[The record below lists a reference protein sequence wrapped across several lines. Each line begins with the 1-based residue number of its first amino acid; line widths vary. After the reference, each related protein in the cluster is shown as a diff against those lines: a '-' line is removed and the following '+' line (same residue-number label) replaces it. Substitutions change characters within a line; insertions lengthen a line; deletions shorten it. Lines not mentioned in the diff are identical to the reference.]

1 MESIANTLK
10 TILEGQPAFRIK
22 QIEKAWFD
30 VSLNSYDEITTLPKD
45 LREKLKDIPWLG
57 LEVHTELKSKVDN
70 TRKYLF
76 KLNDGNLIEMVL
88 MGRRNL
94 KRDQLSFRASSEE
107 SLAQSPT
114 IKEGG
119 SNINKVSQRSF
130 APLRMTDKIERE
142 TSDDRYTICISSQAG
157 CPMRC
162 AFCATGKS
170 GFKRNLTAE
179 EIIDQ
184 YRFAQRLLAKENN
197 RVNNIVLMGQG
208 EPLVNYENVKKA
220 LNTILKNSD
229 IGSTKITL
237 STVGYVP
244 TMEKMITDTDFPAVR
259 FALSLHSAIEES
271 RKKII
276 PTHKPGFLEW
286 LVKWGNAYHEK
297 FGNRTHFIGF
307 EYIMLSGVNDDEEHL
322 QALIKFCKRF
332 PIVRVN
338 LIPYNT
344 TNDAGT
350 VDEINKLEEQM
361 GSNYRIFTRTPH
373 ELIEHWHESL
383 MKAGITSTIRY
394 SQGQDIAAACGQL
407 RNKEK

>member
-1 MESIANTLK
+1 MTDDYHMTKIVKTIESILAN
-10 TILEGQPAFRIK
+10 EPAFRIK

-30 VSLNSYDEITTLPKD
+30 VSLNSYDEITTLPKE
-45 LREKLKDIPWLG
+45 LREKLKDIPWLS
-57 LEVHTELKSKVDN
+57 LEVHTELKSKMDN

-76 KLNDGNLIEMVL
+76 KLGDGNLIEMVL
-88 MGRRNL
+88 MGRMSLRAPKGRGNPPDL
-94 KRDQLSFRASSEE
+94 IEDVDEEIASSVAATLL
-107 SLAQSPT
+107 SR
-114 IKEGG
+114 
-119 SNINKVSQRSF
+119 N
-130 APLRMTDKIERE
+130 D
-142 TSDDRYTICISSQAG
+142 TSAIGRDTSGDRYTICISSQAG

-162 AFCATGKS
+162 AFCATSKS

-220 LNTILKNSD
+220 INTILKNSD

-244 TMEKMITDTDFPAVR
+244 AMEKMITDTDFPPVR

-307 EYIMLSGVNDDEEHL
+307 EYIMLSGVNDDEAHL
-322 QALIKFCKRF
+322 KALIKLCKRF

-344 TNDAGT
+344 TNDAGE

-383 MKAGITSTIRY
+383 MDAGITSTIRY

>member
-1 MESIANTLK
+1 MPSTTLK
-10 TILEGQPAFRIK
+10 TILATEPAYRLK

-30 VSLNSYDEITTLPKD
+30 VNLNSYNEITTLPVE
-45 LREKLKDIPWLG
+45 LRDKLKDLPWMS

-76 KLNDGNLIEMVL
+76 KLADGNLIEMVL

-94 KRDQLSFRASSEE
+94 KKTIHDTHKTIPG
-107 SLAQSPT
+107 QSNEMYRNT
-114 IKEGG
+114 CIV
-119 SNINKVSQRSF
+119 N
-130 APLRMTDKIERE
+130 RE
-142 TSDDRYTICISSQAG
+142 DDRYTICISSQAG

-162 AFCATGKS
+162 AFCATGKA

-179 EIIDQ
+179 EIVDQ
-184 YRFAQRLLAKENN
+184 YRFAKRVLAKEGN

-208 EPLVNYENVKKA
+208 EPLVNYANVKKA
-220 LNTILKNSD
+220 LNTILAHSD
-229 IGSTKITL
+229 IGPTKITL
-237 STVGYVP
+237 STVGYIP
-244 TMEKMITDTDFPAVR
+244 AMEQMITDTDFPPVR

-286 LVKWGNAYHEK
+286 LIKWGKAYHEK

-307 EYIMLSGVNDDEEHL
+307 EYIMLSGVNDDEKHL
-322 QALIKFCKRF
+322 QALLKFCKHF
-332 PIVRVN
+332 PLVRVN

-344 TNDAGT
+344 TSDSAA

-383 MKAGITSTIRY
+383 MKAGFTSTIRY

>member
-1 MESIANTLK
+1 MSSTSTLK
-10 TILEGQPAFRIK
+10 TILATEPAYRLK

-30 VSLNSYDEITTLPKD
+30 VALNGYNEITTLPAE
-45 LREKLKDIPWLG
+45 LREKLKDLPWMSV
-57 LEVHTELKSKVDN
+57 ETHTELKSKVDN

-76 KLNDGNLIEMVL
+76 KLADGNLIEMVL

-94 KRDQLSFRASSEE
+94 KKYDAPSPPEPPLGQRGIVLSPSFEEGAQRELPSS
-107 SLAQSPT
+107 
-114 IKEGG
+114 K
-119 SNINKVSQRSF
+119 
-130 APLRMTDKIERE
+130 
-142 TSDDRYTICISSQAG
+142 DRYTICISSQAG

-162 AFCATGKS
+162 AFCATGKA

-179 EIIDQ
+179 EIVDQ
-184 YRFAQRLLAKENN
+184 YRFAQRVLAKEGN

-208 EPLVNYENVKKA
+208 EPLVNYVNVKKA
-220 LNTILKNSD
+220 LNTILAYSD
-229 IGSTKITL
+229 IGPTKITL
-237 STVGYVP
+237 STVGYIP
-244 TMEKMITDTDFPAVR
+244 AMEQMITDTDFPPVR

-286 LVKWGNAYHEK
+286 LIKWGKAYHEK

-307 EYIMLSGVNDDEEHL
+307 EYIMLSGVNDDEKHL
-322 QALIKFCKRF
+322 QALLKFCKHF
-332 PIVRVN
+332 PLVRVN

-344 TNDAGT
+344 TSDSAA

-383 MKAGITSTIRY
+383 MKAGFTSTIRY